1 MWSNTCLEPVVMN
14 PAILPPQAPQSP
26 PVSPSAPRRSLPLS
40 VVVALLTLT
49 AALLGAGSA
58 VALELALG
66 FTAPW
71 AALWGASLGAL
82 AAALAMAA
90 LALQRPVAA
99 GPSPEPVPD
108 AGAASAVTSRALFF
122 QLAEREWSR
131 ARRYNT
137 GAALLLVDID
147 RYLRLCEARGD
158 DAGATVL
165 AELSRHAAANLRGA
179 DVLTRLADGQMA
191 VFLAQADATGAL
203 DVAERIRERAER
215 LGLSWAGQPL
225 RITVSVGVAH
235 LRPVHPHLQS
245 LIEDARDAL
254 AVARQAGG
262 NCIRAAPQEPGRV
275 RRTGSWTADRR
286 TPRRQPRP

>member
-14 PAILPPQAPQSP
+14 PVRFPPQPPAAPSISP
-26 PVSPSAPRRSLPLS
+26 PAPRRSLPLS
-40 VVVALLTLT
+40 AVVGLLALT
-49 AALLGAGSA
+49 AALLGAVSA
-58 VALELALG
+58 LALELALG

-71 AALWGASLGAL
+71 AALCGALLGAL
-82 AAALAMAA
+82 VAMLPMAA
-90 LALQRPVAA
+90 LALKRPAAA
-99 GPSPEPVPD
+99 GPSPEPVPA
-108 AGAASAVTSRALFF
+108 AGTVSAVTPRALFF

-147 RYLRLCEARGD
+147 RYLRLCEVRGD
-158 DAGATVL
+158 EAGAAAL
-165 AELSRHAAANLRGA
+165 AELSRNTAANLRGA

-215 LGLSWAGQPL
+215 LGLSWAGQQL

-235 LRPVHPHLQS
+235 LRPAHPHLQS

-254 AVARQAGG
+254 AAARQAGG
-262 NCIRAAPQEPGRV
+262 NCVRAAPQDPGRV
-275 RRTGSWTADRR
+275 RRAGSWSADRR

>member
-1 MWSNTCLEPVVMN
+1 MN
-14 PAILPPQAPQSP
+14 PASLPPQAPQAP
-26 PVSPSAPRRSLPLS
+26 PVSPPAPRRSLPLS
-40 VVVALLTLT
+40 VVVALLALT

-58 VALELALG
+58 AALELALG

-82 AAALAMAA
+82 AAAVAMAA
-90 LALQRPVAA
+90 LALQQPAAA
-99 GPSPEPVPD
+99 GPSPEPVPA

-147 RYLRLCEARGD
+147 RYLRLCEARGV
-158 DAGATVL
+158 DAGAAVL

-262 NCIRAAPQEPGRV
+262 NCIRAASQEPGRV
-275 RRTGSWTADRR
+275 RRAGTWSADRR
-286 TPRRQPRP
+286 TPKRQPRP